1 MNFFDVFG
9 ARIVEWLSV
18 GIPRVIAAVVIFLIM
33 FYLAGW
39 VGRAIARTAARRS
52 LNAEVTLLLS
62 RLGRGS
68 VILLGFIWALQQVHF
83 DLTAFLAGL
92 GVVGFTVGFALQD
105 ISRNFVSGVL
115 LLWQQPFN
123 IGDMIEV
130 SGFTGRITDI
140 SLRSTE
146 MRTADGLL
154 VLIPNADVY
163 TKPIVNHSRVLRRR
177 IELKAWAQY
186 DNDLQEVSDVALAAI
201 GQVPGLAL
209 ADPVPSIT
217 FDRFVE
223 NAVNFTLYFWI
234 DTRATEVAVA
244 QDQSVK
250 AIKAAF
256 EAAGIELRRPRVLSG
271 GEDLK
276 SY

>member
-1 MNFFDVFG
+1 MNFFDLFG
-9 ARIVEWLSV
+9 ERLVEWVSV
-18 GIPRVIAAVVIFLIM
+18 AIPRVIAAVVIFLIM

-39 VGRAIARTAARRS
+39 VARVIVRTVARRG
-52 LNAEVTLLLS
+52 LDAEVTLLLS
-62 RLGRGS
+62 RLGRGA
-68 VILLGFIWALQQVHF
+68 VILLGIVWALQQVHF

-92 GVVGFTVGFALQD
+92 GIVGFTVGFALQD

-115 LLWQQPFN
+115 LLWQQPFD

-130 SGFTGRITDI
+130 SGFTGKITDI

-163 TKPIVNHSRVLRRR
+163 TKPIVNHSRVPRRR

-186 DNDLQEVSDVALAAI
+186 DNDLQEVSDVALTAI
-201 GQVPGLAL
+201 RQMPGLAL
-209 ADPVPSIT
+209 DDPAPSIT
-217 FDRFVE
+217 FDRFAD
-223 NAVNFTLYFWI
+223 NAVNFTLYFWV
-234 DTRATEVAVA
+234 DTRVTEVPVA
-244 QDQSVK
+244 QDKSVK

-256 EAAGIELRRPRVLSG
+256 EAAGIELRRPRVLPGSD
-271 GEDLK
+271 DLK
-276 SY
+276 SA